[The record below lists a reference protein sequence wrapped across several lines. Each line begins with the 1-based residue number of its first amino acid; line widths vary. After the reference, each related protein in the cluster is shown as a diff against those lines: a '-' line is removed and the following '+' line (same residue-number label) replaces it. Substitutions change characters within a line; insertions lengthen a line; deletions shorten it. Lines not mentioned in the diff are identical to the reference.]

1 MENFDNLARR
11 SVQTIALITSEDT
24 DVQYLWSTVTMD
36 ISDDKEL
43 LVEMIEE
50 WVNMRGHSIRS
61 KTLNDYKK
69 IKREKKKKGGRK
81 ALRKELK
88 RASITISEEK

>member
-1 MENFDNLARR
+1 
-11 SVQTIALITSEDT
+11 
-24 DVQYLWSTVTMD
+24 MD
-36 ISDDKEL
+36 ISDDKDL
-43 LVEMIEE
+43 FVEMIEE

>member
-1 MENFDNLARR
+1 
-11 SVQTIALITSEDT
+11 
-24 DVQYLWSTVTMD
+24 MD
-36 ISDDKEL
+36 SSDDKDL
-43 LVEMIEE
+43 FVEMIEE

-69 IKREKKKKGGRK
+69 IKGEKKGGRK
-81 ALRKELK
+81 VFRKELK